1 MINRFDRP
9 VQKDWTYPESIVPR
23 LPTLNYEMLDQ
34 MLGQQQSQFDLART
48 ISEKQPQVLQTEGDL
63 ALYNQY
69 KQMVDTGLQSVTD
82 AYANKGAAEGSRA
95 YREYV
100 NGIRK
105 AWQPNGVASA
115 LTDRY
120 TSYYNAKKQI
130 DDFYKDDPRNVNK
143 TLSIKALQDQLNN
156 PIDYQDGKY
165 NQIVTPQTYKDPDF
179 RKAINDM
186 IKQIDESGDTQFLG
200 NRNKDFWIEKIKSSG
215 KGKAQIEAAVQAL
228 SEQPEFAAQIQRD
241 AQYQALSIDPAKYQE
256 QFNAKLDKQF
266 AQNEK
271 LLSGKNAK
279 KLLEDQGYDASN
291 LAEAKKQFLQ
301 DQKDATQSQKDNF
314 NLQTQLSRDVSE
326 DYKNY
331 AAGFATKKID
341 RDLIANQAVKWQME
355 NARSRERNN
364 ALFGIRDAL
373 APQPVPTGTVTSGIA
388 QQLPTLDKHVT
399 DLKKQQ
405 ADIKNGVDKILT
417 DPTSTFNGWKMEDV
431 AAAQNV
437 WKSTM
442 DRLPSTASP
451 EQKRAAFNQA
461 LQASGTYQWK
471 PEQLDKVFNEFSS
484 VGGSTITPALE
495 SYQDTQNEIERIDNA
510 RTDVTSQFVD
520 TPEGKEAF
528 KLIEGKRLPG
538 ETNEQLIQRAYNN
551 PEQFEIKGADKF
563 YDNPM
568 SGGYIPQG
576 LRNTN
581 AAELFKQRVNAGIK
595 ENKSKVDYNWGDM
608 ATYNVNFNADD
619 KLMGPLVKT
628 MGESIENGSQYRY
641 SSEGAQGLTFRTN
654 DGSKVS
660 IGAEDKVNI
669 VSGRIASRDGNP
681 VIEYKANVTK
691 GNKTL
696 QTTVSVDIV
705 PGSPE
710 QEQVLSG
717 LKNTYV
723 NIYNSGNIKSANAVL
738 DNIFKIEKPGSLSD
752 ASTQLQVKTL
762 TKAKAKP
769 LNNVYKEVPDGHG
782 GTKLTSAS
790 YWGYSGIDTHNDY
803 QVTDPKTGAVL
814 NHKTYAVIDQS
825 GNKKIA
831 NVYVAPNG
839 TEVLLSMHDN
849 MSSVTQERLGD
860 KIRAETPVV
869 RESVKMPN
877 GEIINLAVN
886 QATDE

>member
-143 TLSIKALQDQLNN
+143 TLSIKALQDQLNK

-405 ADIKNGVDKILT
+405 ADIKNSVDKILT

-484 VGGSTITPALE
+484 VDGPAIAPALQQ
-495 SYQDTQNEIERIDNA
+495 YQETQYEIERVDNA
-510 RTDVTSQFVD
+510 RTNVALQFID
-520 TPEGKEAF
+520 TPEGKQSFELIKGF
-528 KLIEGKRLPG
+528 KKPNES
-538 ETNEQLIQRAYNN
+538 NEQLIQRVLAN
-551 PEQFEIKGADKF
+551 PEQFNVKPYKGNGFNEAGVHQVS
-563 YDNPM
+563 YNP
-568 SGGYIPQG
+568 
-576 LRNTN
+576 
-581 AAELFKQRVNAGIK
+581 AETFKNQMQRGVK
-595 ENKSKVDYNWGDM
+595 ENKAGVNYNWGDM
-608 ATYNVNFNADD
+608 ATTEISFNADD
-619 KLMGPLVKT
+619 KIMGPFIKT
-628 MGESIENGSQYRY
+628 VGQAVEGGSQFRY
-641 SSEGAQGLTFRTN
+641 MSEGKQGLTFRTN
-654 DGSKVS
+654 DGSEIPVGS
-660 IGAEDKVNI
+660 EDRVNI
-669 VSGRIASRDGNP
+669 TSGKVARDESGTP
-681 VIEYKANVTK
+681 IMKFDATVTR
-691 GNKTL
+691 GNKTY
-696 QTTVSVDIV
+696 QTTVNMDIV
-705 PGSPE
+705 PGSTE